1 MPLPCRVDST
11 VLFICTGNYYRSR
24 FAEALFNHHAELRG
38 LNWRAISRGL
48 AIERVIEINKLS
60 RFTLAAMLQRGIKR
74 QHTSE
79 DLNALTS
86 LDLIETDLAI
96 AMCEAEHRPMMIEKY
111 PLWVDHVIYWRVRDL
126 PDSQPS
132 EAIPEI
138 ERQVFL
144 LLDGIS
150 ASNPIDTRLS
160 QLSHSA
166 PLYGGTDQ
174 QRTVVRLT
182 RDGQPSRRGRP
193 PPVKSGCSRPWQ
205 PAR

>member
-1 MPLPCRVDST
+1 
-11 VLFICTGNYYRSR
+11 
-24 FAEALFNHHAELRG
+24 
-38 LNWRAISRGL
+38 
-48 AIERVIEINKLS
+48 
-60 RFTLAAMLQRGIKR
+60 MLQRGIKR

-86 LDLIETDLAI
+86 LDLIETHLAI
-96 AMCEAEHRPMMIEKY
+96 AMCEAEHRPMMMEKY

-150 ASNPIDTRLS
+150 ASNPIDTPVAGCLIAQRLIPTGERS
-160 QLSHSA
+160 GLHT
-166 PLYGGTDQ
+166 GTATTESVSLCVQ
-174 QRTVVRLT
+174 M
-182 RDGQPSRRGRP
+182 
-193 PPVKSGCSRPWQ
+193 KS
-205 PAR
+205 